1 MKEIRLIDA
10 IRLYNR
16 GIAVVCADGEV
27 VRTEVE
33 NGKGKIQEVSRRSGE
48 GNVTTISAANKGGFD
63 DAVSRLYWAI
73 RGTFVSERR
82 W

>member
-16 GIAVVCADGEV
+16 GIAVVCADGQAA
-27 VRTEVE
+27 RTERE
-33 NGKGKIQEVSRRSGE
+33 NGKGKIQEVGRRSGE
-48 GNVTTISAANKGGFD
+48 GDVAVIQPANKGCFD
-63 DAVSRLYWAI
+63 ATISRLCKSL
-73 RGTFVSERR
+73 RGEIV